1 MQTTQIV
8 APRYPTQKEIERGI
22 ARGRAERAHAFTAAT
37 KAVFDF
43 LFGRRIK
50 HMSISGRIAPLT
62 G

>member
-8 APRYPTQKEIERGI
+8 APRYPTHEEIERGM
-22 ARGRAERAHAFTAAT
+22 ARARAERAHAFTAAI

-50 HMSISGRIAPLT
+50 HMSVSGRVAPMT
-62 G
+62 S